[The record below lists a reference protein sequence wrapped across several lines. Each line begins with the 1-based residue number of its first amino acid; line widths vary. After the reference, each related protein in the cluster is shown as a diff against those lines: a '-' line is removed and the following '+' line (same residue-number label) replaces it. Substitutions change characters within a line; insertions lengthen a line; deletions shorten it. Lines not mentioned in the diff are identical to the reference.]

1 MNSVSLQTKLSHNTK
16 LRLKACLD
24 YSNFLDERTCYEL
37 MEFYVDAQTKI
48 FHWCNKHKKSYLAK
62 PNNIK
67 SGKQLKCCGNEAK
80 SDYKIKM
87 ALARHKEKI
96 RTRGYL
102 LTGDY
107 QGMNVEVE
115 YFCIRHQETDKRKP
129 VIMNRG
135 SAVLEC
141 CKQERDKKIA
151 QAKKKRSLEKLLNYL
166 NGKDHI
172 YYVGEFDGMLKKA
185 KFGCR
190 IHGHEDYA
198 LPANISKGKG
208 LKCCG
213 RSNHFLDEIQ
223 NLVFTDNLRRHGKH
237 YLYVFK
243 LVGLEDYVKIGITY
257 DYKNRSKPYYPKI
270 PQLLSE
276 LSDRREA
283 RFIEESLKH
292 QFRSYQSVPDELKSI
307 S

>member
-96 RTRGYL
+96 RTRGYI

-107 QGMNVEVE
+107 QGMNVAVE

-141 CKQERDKKIA
+141 SKNVTKIA
-151 QAKKKRSLEKLLNYL
+151 QAKKRSLEKLLNYL
-166 NGKDHI
+166 MGKI
-172 YYVGEFDGMLKKA
+172 IFIMSVNLTECLKKQSLDVEFMTMRLCIA
-185 KFGCR
+185 CKYFKR
-190 IHGHEDYA
+190 KRTKM
-198 LPANISKGKG
+198 L
-208 LKCCG
+208 
-213 RSNHFLDEIQ
+213 RSL
-223 NLVFTDNLRRHGKH
+223 
-237 YLYVFK
+237 
-243 LVGLEDYVKIGITY
+243 
-257 DYKNRSKPYYPKI
+257 
-270 PQLLSE
+270 
-276 LSDRREA
+276 
-283 RFIEESLKH
+283 
-292 QFRSYQSVPDELKSI
+292 
-307 S
+307 